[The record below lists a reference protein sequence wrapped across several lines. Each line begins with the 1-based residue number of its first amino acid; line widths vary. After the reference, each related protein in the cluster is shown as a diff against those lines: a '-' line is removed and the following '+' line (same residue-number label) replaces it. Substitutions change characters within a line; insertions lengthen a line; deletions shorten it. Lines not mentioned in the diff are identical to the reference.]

1 MMSFLMFAGFV
12 VFAFTFAIGMWAF
25 GRWLRSKGYGPQL
38 DKLDR
43 QYTALQLR
51 VSPLAMSASYR
62 MFVGGI
68 SCPCWVV
75 KTMLIYATK
84 FWRTSE
90 RCRKKRSQSPLKSS
104 DHYSVAEPRVLSGFR
119 PMLTGTS
126 SVV

>member
-12 VFAFTFAIGMWAF
+12 VFAFTFAIGMWAL

-62 MFVGGI
+62 MFVGAEALNQLPLLGSKNNANLCHQVLADI
-68 SCPCWVV
+68 RAMQE
-75 KTMLIYATK
+75 KK
-84 FWRTSE
+84 KSE
-90 RCRKKRSQSPLKSS
+90 SPKK
-104 DHYSVAEPRVLSGFR
+104 
-119 PMLTGTS
+119 
-126 SVV
+126 